1 MNPILQHLKRQA
13 PQQGNQRNENVT
25 SLIEGIKNGS
35 IDPKEEALRRLANSS
50 PQMKAKLKMALP
62 MLGALAKKYG
72 IADSEIQSFSKAVQD
87 KL

>member
-1 MNPILQHLKRQA
+1 MNPILQHLKHQA
-13 PQQGNQRNENVT
+13 PQQGNHGNENVT

-35 IDPKEEALRRLANSS
+35 IDPREEALRRLSNSS

-72 IADSEIQSFSKAVQD
+72 ISESEVQSFSKAIQD

>member
-1 MNPILQHLKRQA
+1 MNPILQHLKHQA
-13 PQQGNQRNENVT
+13 PQQGNQRNENVA

-35 IDPKEEALRRLANSS
+35 IAPKEEALRRLANSS

-72 IADSEIQSFSKAVQD
+72 IAESEVQSFSKAIQD